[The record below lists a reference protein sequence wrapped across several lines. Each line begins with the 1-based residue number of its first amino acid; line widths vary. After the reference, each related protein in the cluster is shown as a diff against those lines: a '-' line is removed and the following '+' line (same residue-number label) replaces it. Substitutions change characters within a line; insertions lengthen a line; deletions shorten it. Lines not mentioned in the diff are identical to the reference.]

1 MTETEKNAFI
11 LIRRRLASSRAD
23 IARMLNISRPT
34 ASNAVQ
40 SLLDANM
47 IVECGKGKSNG
58 GTAPISLAVNARS
71 ACYIGIDLG
80 YTDRMAA
87 VLLDNAGTIIEQSEV
102 RFSPEDINDI
112 EKKLCSVTEF
122 FSKNHSAS
130 GIAVALSGI
139 VDETNMNVLK
149 SINLNYCKNTIAE
162 ILKKNFELPFYIG
175 NRSRM
180 AALSEAFGGAG
191 DRETDFAV
199 ISLGKSIGAAFW
211 CAGEIFNGKNYSAG
225 EIRNMRLADGRTF
238 ENALAPHAVKN
249 LSAENIA
256 GLCAE
261 GLVQLADIMDI
272 DLMILSGRF
281 ADYGENFA
289 AELEKIISY
298 NHPVKVRSACFGRFS
313 AARGAAFKM
322 GEIIF

>member
-1 MTETEKNAFI
+1 MNKTQKNALI
-11 LIRRRLASSRAD
+11 TIRRKLASSRAD
-23 IARMLNISRPT
+23 VARLLGISRPT
-34 ASNAVQ
+34 ASAAVQ
-40 SLLDANM
+40 SL
-47 IVECGKGKSNG
+47 IESEYIIECGKGKSNG
-58 GTAPISLAVNARS
+58 GTAPVVLAVNAEK
-71 ACYIGIDLG
+71 AFFLGIDLG
-80 YTDRMAA
+80 YSDRMAA
-87 VLLDNAGTIIEQSEV
+87 VVLDNAG
-102 RFSPEDINDI
+102 DIVECDEFALAPHDANDI
-112 EKKLCSVTEF
+112 DAKLKQIYRLFSEKYPI
-122 FSKNHSAS
+122 S
-130 GIAVALSGI
+130 GIAAALSGI
-139 VDETNMNVLK
+139 VDETNMSVLN
-149 SINLNYCKNTIAE
+149 SVNPNFCGNTMRG
-162 ILKKNFELPFYIG
+162 ILEKNFGLPFYIG

-238 ENALAPHAVKN
+238 ENALAPDAVKN

-256 GLCAE
+256 ELCAE